1 MTRRGKHFPYIM
13 EQTYMNSSWGR
24 RRGSNGGNRE
34 WLCLRRRSN
43 PLTSPVRVHAP
54 LYMYLFRR
62 RSRRMYFLPPSALP
76 SFLPSFLEPFLSFFR
91 QISSDIVAIKFPNSV
106 IQYCLRRVFPFFF
119 FLPCF
124 IFHVSFSCRRCP
136 THREKIRHFQQKKET
151 TPWAYTLKPF
161 GIFSVKRI
169 NFGKICYEVM
179 HWHLNSM
186 YTPHVTII
194 FFRLSVKINLV
205 R

>member
-119 FLPCF
+119 FYLVLFFTYRSRAAVVQRTEKKFAIFNKKKRRLPE
-124 IFHVSFSCRRCP
+124 R
-136 THREKIRHFQQKKET
+136 IRSSHLE
-151 TPWAYTLKPF
+151 
-161 GIFSVKRI
+161 FSVWS
-169 NFGKICYEVM
+169 E
-179 HWHLNSM
+179 
-186 YTPHVTII
+186 
-194 FFRLSVKINLV
+194 
-205 R
+205 